1 MEFHPIANIFPMM
14 GEEELGELADDI
26 MQNGLRQPI
35 VVYEGKILD
44 GRNRQKACDLIGL
57 SPYLINESEVRF
69 AEEFGIKS
77 CNQPLSPYEEYQGDD
92 PLGYVLSL
100 NLHRRHLTA
109 SQRAALAVE
118 IANMTQADAAH
129 KTNYMQGRSAKIS
142 EATSQ
147 AEAAEKLDVSPAY
160 IREAKKIQKK
170 SPERFDKVKSGEL
183 SLQQAK
189 REVTIEA
196 HGVEIK
202 SISDFDKAAKES
214 SEVKA
219 VNAWHNIYNAQRK
232 IVVDFHRIY
241 SQIGKDPLCQ
251 VLRENDMMG
260 DCDDMLGWVEKTVGF
275 IEEVRSER

>member
-1 MEFHPIANIFPMM
+1 MEFHQIANIFPML

-26 MQNGLRQPI
+26 MQNGLHQPI
-35 VVYEGKILD
+35 VLYQGQILD
-44 GRNRQKACDLIGL
+44 GRNRYQACELAGI
-57 SPYLINESEVRF
+57 ESDCTE
-69 AEEFGIKS
+69 
-77 CNQPLSPYEEYQGDD
+77 YEGDD

-109 SQRAALAVE
+109 SQRAALAAE
-118 IANMTQADAAH
+118 IANMESGTRTDLEPPA
-129 KTNYMQGRSAKIS
+129 ILP
-142 EATSQ
+142 EVSQ
-147 AEAAEKLDVSPAY
+147 TEAAEKLDVSERY
-160 IREAKKIQKK
+160 VQQAKKIQRE
-170 SPERFDKVKSGEL
+170 SPEHFDKVKSGEI

-189 REVTIEA
+189 RGVTIEA

-251 VLRENDMMG
+251 ALRENDMMG

>member
-14 GEEELGELADDI
+14 GEEELEELADDI
-26 MQNGLRQPI
+26 MQNGLLKPI
-35 VVYEGKILD
+35 VTYEGKILD
-44 GRNRQKACDLIGL
+44 GRNREKACQLIGL
-57 SPYLINESEVRF
+57 SPYLINENEISMARELGVNT
-69 AEEFGIKS
+69 S
-77 CNQPLSPYEEYQGDD
+77 CCYSPYEEYEGDD

-109 SQRAALAVE
+109 SQRAALAAE
-118 IANMTQADAAH
+118 IANLDLGVNRHTLDSQNCGSTTQ
-129 KTNYMQGRSAKIS
+129 TQ
-142 EATSQ
+142 
-147 AEAAEKLDVSPAY
+147 AAEKLDVSERY
-160 IREAKKIQKK
+160 VQEAKKIQRE
-170 SPERFDKVKSGEL
+170 SPEHFDKVKSGEL

>member
-1 MEFHPIANIFPMM
+1 MEFHPIANIFPLM
-14 GEEELGELADDI
+14 GEEDFNELVDDI
-26 MQNGLRQPI
+26 RQNGLHQPI
-35 VVYEGKILD
+35 VVYEGHILD
-44 GRNRQKACDLIGL
+44 GRNRYRACKLAGVTPEYVGFDYSNG
-57 SPYLINESEVRF
+57 ND
-69 AEEFGIKS
+69 
-77 CNQPLSPYEEYQGDD
+77 PLS
-92 PLGYVLSL
+92 YVLSL

-109 SQRAALAVE
+109 SQRAVLAAE
-118 IANMTQADAAH
+118 IADMIQGERTDLEPCAKLH
-129 KTNYMQGRSAKIS
+129 KVSA
-142 EATSQ
+142 SQ
-147 AEAAEKLDVSPAY
+147 AAEKLDVSRRY
-160 IREAKKIQKK
+160 VQEAKKLQEE
-170 SPERFDKVKSGEL
+170 SPEHFDQVKSGEL

-241 SQIGKDPLCQ
+241 SQIGKEPLCQ
-251 VLRENDMMG
+251 TLRENDMMG

>member
-26 MQNGLRQPI
+26 MENGLRQPI

-109 SQRAALAVE
+109 SQRAALAAE
-118 IANMTQADAAH
+118 IANMESGARTDLEPSL
-129 KTNYMQGRSAKIS
+129 KLGKV
-142 EATSQ
+142 SQ
-147 AEAAEKLDVSPAY
+147 VEAAEKLDVSPAY
-160 IREAKKIQKK
+160 IQQAKKIQRE
-170 SPERFDKVKSGEL
+170 SPEHFDKVKSGEL